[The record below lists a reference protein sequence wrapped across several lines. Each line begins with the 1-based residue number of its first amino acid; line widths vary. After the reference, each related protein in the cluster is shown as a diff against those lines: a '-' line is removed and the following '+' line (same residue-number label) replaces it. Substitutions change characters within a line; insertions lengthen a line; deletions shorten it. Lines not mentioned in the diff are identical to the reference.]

1 MELVEGETIAARL
14 KSGPMPVEM
23 VCHYGLQ
30 IAAALAEAHGKG
42 IVHRD
47 LKPANIMIVKSG
59 IKVLDFGLAKS
70 GQDETLTTGRMVMG
84 TPAYMAPEQREG
96 KPADARSD
104 IYSLG
109 CVLYEML
116 TGARVGSQRRRV
128 TSRKLER
135 IVSRCLE
142 EDPGRRWQSAA
153 ELERELTDV
162 TATGSRGKRSE
173 E

>member
-14 KSGPMPVEM
+14 KSGPLPAKTVLP
-23 VCHYGLQ
+23 YASQ
-30 IAAALAEAHGKG
+30 IAAALVEAHGKG

-47 LKPANIMIVKSG
+47 LKPGNVMIAKSG
-59 IKVLDFGLAKS
+59 VKVLDFGLAKS
-70 GQDETLTTGRMVMG
+70 GQDETVTASGMVMG

-104 IYSLG
+104 IYSFG

-116 TGARVGSQRRRV
+116 TGARPASQRKHIPSRR
-128 TSRKLER
+128 LEK

-153 ELERELTDV
+153 VLERELARV
-162 TATGSRGKRSE
+162 SATNPW
-173 E
+173 